1 MKKRFLSI
9 MLSLCMVLTFFPATA
24 FAEGSG
30 SDPESEQIPSSADEA
45 FAELNKQL
53 DVYEQNK
60 QLAESKQDAAAKII
74 EDANNAI
81 SQEQKKAEDE
91 FVFNVD

>member
-45 FAELNKQL
+45 FAELNKP
-53 DVYEQNK
+53 
-60 QLAESKQDAAAKII
+60 
-74 EDANNAI
+74 
-81 SQEQKKAEDE
+81 
-91 FVFNVD
+91 